1 MQTRTDTG
9 SNRIEPGSGEPV
21 DRTGPA
27 RPEPAPEPQPFRP
40 VPAALGAAGA
50 LGMAVSGA
58 MTAAGPLRAVAVVA
72 AVGTGAA
79 LYGARRGRRRTR
91 RRWLGAARSGA
102 RRSSASSSGEAPGRR
117 RRARRVGPCS
127 EVGYRSGADSGS
139 GRRTGPD
146 WIGSNRQ
153 QCEAEPDRFGSDRTE
168 LARIGVVRF
177 APEGEPRFGSNRT
190 EPCRQWG
197 GSARIEPGQG
207 PRVGLAARAEPVIT
221 GQLAKMRRR
230 IGSVRGGR
238 VLLATGS
245 VAWQG
250 VCALSRVTW
259 WIARTS
265 TPRAVKRRLR
275 RAWIVLTTPRGW
287 AERLVDPFWRAKY
300 GQLSPREQ
308 WIVAFLLGMWDP
320 IVTLFAKEPPPRR
333 IGDRAER
340 PTRPA
345 PAPEPHDEKKKK
357 KEADMTVEIQDLR
370 ELGEELGGRS
380 LPTPGQYRCRSSGS

>member
-1 MQTRTDTG
+1 M
-9 SNRIEPGSGEPV
+9 
-21 DRTGPA
+21 
-27 RPEPAPEPQPFRP
+27 
-40 VPAALGAAGA
+40 
-50 LGMAVSGA
+50 
-58 MTAAGPLRAVAVVA
+58 
-72 AVGTGAA
+72 
-79 LYGARRGRRRTR
+79 
-91 RRWLGAARSGA
+91 
-102 RRSSASSSGEAPGRR
+102 
-117 RRARRVGPCS
+117 
-127 EVGYRSGADSGS
+127 
-139 GRRTGPD
+139 
-146 WIGSNRQ
+146 
-153 QCEAEPDRFGSDRTE
+153 
-168 LARIGVVRF
+168 
-177 APEGEPRFGSNRT
+177 
-190 EPCRQWG
+190 
-197 GSARIEPGQG
+197 
-207 PRVGLAARAEPVIT
+207 AARAEPVIT

-345 PAPEPHDEKKKK
+345 PAPEPHDEKKKE
-357 KEADMTVEIQDLR
+357 EADMTVEIQDLR